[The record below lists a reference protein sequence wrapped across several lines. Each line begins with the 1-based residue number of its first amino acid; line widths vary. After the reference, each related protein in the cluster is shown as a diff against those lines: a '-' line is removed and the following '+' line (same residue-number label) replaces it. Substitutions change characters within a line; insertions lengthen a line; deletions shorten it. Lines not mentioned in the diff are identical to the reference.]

1 MKKTTKAVKAL
12 VVFFCELEFVG
23 EFEDEF
29 CTGALH
35 SPQGEGG
42 PPLGGG

>member
-1 MKKTTKAVKAL
+1 L
-12 VVFFCELEFVG
+12 GFVG
-23 EFEDEF
+23 EFEDGID
-29 CTGALH
+29 TGALH

>member
-1 MKKTTKAVKAL
+1 VFWDGVK
-12 VVFFCELEFVG
+12 LEFVG
-23 EFEDEF
+23 VIEDGIN
-29 CTGALH
+29 TRALH

>member
-1 MKKTTKAVKAL
+1 MGK
-12 VVFFCELEFVG
+12 VVNLRDKLEFVG
-23 EFEDEF
+23 EIKDEF